1 MRRRTMVMITIITV
15 TITIALSY
23 VLLPKTYVQTSIGKL
38 TLNVP
43 IPYGIL
49 GATLTA
55 IAIAAELLPLSITE
69 YRLWRINNEIILDM
83 PAVVRVIRDG
93 LGSGQSLVGVAEMLT
108 RVGKGRLGRIVA
120 ESIRKESMGV
130 TTMREDLTRASEE
143 FSNNYL
149 AMLAVI
155 IDTAVKSGGA
165 KLQETLD
172 MAYKSFEDLVSYQLE
187 KANQVKPYLALI
199 YTVMIVYIV
208 LAGIVMYL
216 MMPSIGRMVIG
227 GVPASAITT
236 PPAVPPPI
244 DVQLFS
250 SVLIMSSTVQAVLAG
265 AIIGRV
271 VYGRSVVGL
280 LHASIL
286 MIALSLINYSMYLM
300 IYLHVI

>member
-49 GATLTA
+49 GGATLTA

-236 PPAVPPPI
+236 PAVPPI